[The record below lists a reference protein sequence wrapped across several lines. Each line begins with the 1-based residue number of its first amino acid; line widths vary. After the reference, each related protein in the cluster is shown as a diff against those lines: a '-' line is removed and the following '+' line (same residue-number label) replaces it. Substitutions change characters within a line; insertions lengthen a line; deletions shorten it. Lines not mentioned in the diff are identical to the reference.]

1 MNIEGVNLL
10 SSSSVNGPV
19 QGGQS
24 ALTENGATTESFSNT
39 LTGQVDLLKKSSS
52 ETTSLEQANNIT
64 PSKSDNAAK
73 NVGGSLQSRSGGD
86 DSVNTLFEKQ
96 SVSYKQNTSVVIDKN
111 ADLQST
117 LQALTD
123 GLKSTTANLSTDAK
137 TIKNI
142 SPTLTDQLKSAASSI
157 MSDVGATNAQGPTST
172 QPDKATAAST
182 LKDTLKPNSAETIPD
197 TTALAQNMSTAMAAN
212 AQAPTSTQA
221 DKATAA
227 STLKDTLKPDS
238 AETIPDTTALAQNM
252 STAMAANAQALTN
265 TQPDKATTP
274 TDPQN
279 KGSSMPTSDSS
290 VVTSSIFKKETDAN
304 QPTQN
309 EQASNSPSFDDMLSS
324 EKALAVKDL
333 LTTSDAGQAATG
345 VSADMKGVQQ
355 ATITNKVDS
364 PVLNKPLT
372 HPDWSKDLG
381 NQIIWMNNKEL
392 STAEIKMNPEH
403 LGPISVRIDL
413 TDDQASVQFTAQHAA
428 VKEAL
433 EASIPK
439 LREMLG
445 TQQLNLT
452 NVTISQNSTSDQG
465 QSQSPYQSFSRTP
478 EDREQGIN
486 GVEETTSSRVVVN
499 KGLLNVYA

>member
-182 LKDTLKPNSAETIPD
+182 LKDTLKPN
-197 TTALAQNMSTAMAAN
+197 
-212 AQAPTSTQA
+212 
-221 DKATAA
+221 
-227 STLKDTLKPDS
+227 S

>member
-172 QPDKATAAST
+172 QP
-182 LKDTLKPNSAETIPD
+182 
-197 TTALAQNMSTAMAAN
+197 
-212 AQAPTSTQA
+212 

-452 NVTISQNSTSDQG
+452 NVTISQNSTSDQS

>member
-64 PSKSDNAAK
+64 PSKSDNADK

-157 MSDVGATNAQGPTST
+157 MPDVGATNAQGPTST
-172 QPDKATAAST
+172 QPDKATV
-182 LKDTLKPNSAETIPD
+182 
-197 TTALAQNMSTAMAAN
+197 
-212 AQAPTSTQA
+212 
-221 DKATAA
+221 A

-238 AETIPDTTALAQNM
+238 AEVIPDTTALAQNM
-252 STAMAANAQALTN
+252 STAMAANAQALTS

-290 VVTSSIFKKETDAN
+290 VVTSSILKKETDAN

-309 EQASNSPSFDDMLSS
+309 EQASNLPSFDDMLSS

-413 TDDQASVQFTAQHAA
+413 IDDQASVQFTAQHAA